1 MPSYFAPSVARLI
14 EELTKLPGIGPKT
27 AQRLAMHLV
36 TLPEEEVFALA
47 QAMVEA
53 RRKVLHCSVCQNLS
67 DEDPCE
73 ICADAS
79 RDRSLICVVSD
90 PSDVVAMERI
100 REYRGLYHVLHG
112 LISPMDGVG
121 PEELHVRELLTRI
134 RDGQISEVILAT
146 DPTIEGEATAMYL
159 ARLLGPLGVEVT
171 RIARGL
177 PEGGDLDYAD
187 EATLARAFEG
197 RRSVSPEEKG
207 ERESRPKDGGS
218 CGV

>member
-1 MPSYFAPSVARLI
+1 M
-14 EELTKLPGIGPKT
+14 PGIGPKT

-36 TLPEEEVFALA
+36 SRPEEEVFALA
-47 QAMVEA
+47 RSMVEA
-53 RRKVLHCSVCQNLS
+53 RRKVLHCSICQNLS

-73 ICADAS
+73 ICADED
-79 RDRSLICVVSD
+79 RDRSRICVVSD
-90 PSDVVAMERI
+90 PSDVVALERI

-121 PEELHVRELLTRI
+121 PEELHVRELLARI
-134 RDGQISEVILAT
+134 RDGEVSEVILAT

-159 ARLLGPLGVEVT
+159 ARLLRPLGVEVT

-197 RRSVSPEEKG
+197 RRSISAEGEGRRELPPENPG
-207 ERESRPKDGGS
+207 SSRF
-218 CGV
+218 